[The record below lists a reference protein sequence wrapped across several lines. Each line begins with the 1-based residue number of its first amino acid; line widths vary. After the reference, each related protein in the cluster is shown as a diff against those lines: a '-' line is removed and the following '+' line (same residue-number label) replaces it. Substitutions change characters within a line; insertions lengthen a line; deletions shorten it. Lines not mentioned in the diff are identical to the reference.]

1 MPPATLATLKNHLAA
16 AASDGPSLTM
26 TKSIIRAIVD
36 EFEAS
41 QGSDQAMT
49 PSLALERIRDDL
61 PPSTLF
67 HSDCLQYPPLYRT
80 LRDILLRLGINIESE
95 SDNQRLSLKVALT
108 VYAAVPS
115 DLALAKSKQLF
126 HDKVEAGP
134 VGDDEQVESTAQ
146 SVGPGTSHADPRTAH
161 NVSMRMKDY
170 QYSGAMT
177 ESLIETIHLYSRVSM
192 DYDLNPASRLKL
204 FHNAFRGEALRFYDS
219 KVASSCSTF
228 VEATLRMTEQFNSK
242 TRQAKAKATLNQLRL
257 DQIRADKGIST
268 LDALEKVREQISIL
282 SPQCPAG
289 FSSDAHQADALLNA
303 VLGEPWASET
313 LKRHGAN
320 PASFQSLFQALESAL
335 VFDMAEKESAAP
347 SILFGEKSVG
357 TRTNFSALSPS
368 QDRYAIPRNP
378 LSKSSLGKSASGNR
392 SNRAGNS
399 SCFGCGKTDHWLKD
413 CP

>member
-1 MPPATLATLKNHLAA
+1 MPPANLATLKNQLAA
-16 AASDGPSLTM
+16 ADSDGPSLSM
-26 TKSIIRAIVD
+26 TKFIIRAIVD

-41 QGSDQAMT
+41 QGSDQAMN
-49 PSLALERIRDDL
+49 PSSALERIRDDL

-95 SDNQRLSLKVALT
+95 SENQRLSLKVALT

-115 DLALAKSKQLF
+115 DLALAKSKQMF
-126 HDKVEAGP
+126 HDKMEAGT
-134 VGDDEQVESTAQ
+134 VGTDEQIELTGQ
-146 SVGPGTSHADPRTAH
+146 NFGPVAGHADPRTAH
-161 NVSMRMKDY
+161 NVSMRMKDN

-177 ESLIETIHLYSRVSM
+177 ESLIETIQLYSRVSM
-192 DYDLNPASRLKL
+192 DYDLNPVSRLKF
-204 FHNAFRGEALRFYDS
+204 FHNAFKGEALRFYDY

-257 DQIRADKGIST
+257 DQIRAEKMIPT

-335 VFDMAEKESAAP
+335 VFDMAEKETAAP
-347 SILFGEKSVG
+347 SILYEGKSFG
-357 TRTNFSALSPS
+357 TRANFSATAAA

-378 LSKSSLGKSASGNR
+378 LSKSSLGKMASGSR
-392 SNRAGNS
+392 SNREGNS
-399 SCFGCGKTDHWLKD
+399 SCFGCGKTDH
-413 CP
+413 